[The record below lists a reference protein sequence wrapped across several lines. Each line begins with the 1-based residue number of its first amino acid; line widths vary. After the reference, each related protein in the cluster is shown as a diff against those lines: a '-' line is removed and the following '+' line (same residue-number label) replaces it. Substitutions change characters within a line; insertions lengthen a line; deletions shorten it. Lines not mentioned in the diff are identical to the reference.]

1 MHENVLLPVDLN
13 QKASWKK
20 ALPDAIRMAGDNGT
34 IHLLGIV
41 QDIGSSMVATFLP
54 KGYEKKALEKM
65 KETLDNFAVREI
77 PEGVTVQTHVGH
89 GHVAETILKSA
100 KKYGCDLIVMSSHK
114 PDELRSLL
122 VSSHANAVVRHSP
135 VSVLIVR

>member
-1 MHENVLLPVDLN
+1 MHENVLLPIDLN

-20 ALPDAIRMAGDNGT
+20 AVPDAIRMAGDSGT

-41 QDIGSSMVATFLP
+41 QDVGSSMVATFLP

-65 KETLDNFAVREI
+65 KEALDDFAASEV
-77 PEGVTVQTHVGH
+77 PAGVNVQTHVGH

-100 KKYGCDLIVMSSHK
+100 KKFGCDLIVMSSHK

-122 VSSHANAVVRHSP
+122 ISSHANAVVRHSP